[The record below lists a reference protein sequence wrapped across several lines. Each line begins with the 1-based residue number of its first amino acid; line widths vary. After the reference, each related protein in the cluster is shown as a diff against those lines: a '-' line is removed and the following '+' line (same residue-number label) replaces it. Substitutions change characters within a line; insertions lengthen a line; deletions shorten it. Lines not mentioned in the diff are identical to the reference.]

1 VRTEAVEMV
10 QLAYQFTFYALGG
23 VCDID
28 VVGIE
33 RPDHLIQLAVAEVR
47 RIETKYSRYIE
58 SSIVGQIN
66 AQAGLNWV
74 SCDEETCGLFDYAN
88 TLYALSDGLFD
99 ITSGVLRRV
108 WDFGKNKIPTPIE
121 LKQVLPL
128 IGWENFER
136 KGNQV
141 RLKLA
146 GMQVDL
152 GGFGKEYAVDR
163 VATIFLENGVSS
175 ALINFGGDVRALGT
189 KPDGGSWQ
197 IGIQDPRQLKQCF
210 ATLSLSQGSLATS
223 GDYERFFEVDG
234 KRYCHILNP
243 KIGMPVSYWRS
254 ITVLAPLTSVAGAT
268 TTIAML
274 LERQGLKYL
283 QNSGFAFLAVDHRG
297 EVFRGDQA
305 Q

>member
-1 VRTEAVEMV
+1 MAQT
-10 QLAYQFTFYALGG
+10 AYQCTFNALGG

-28 VVGIE
+28 VVGIDC
-33 RPDHLIQLAVAEVR
+33 PDHLIQLAVAEVR

-58 SSIVGQIN
+58 NSIVGQIN
-66 AQAGLNWV
+66 AQAGLNWI

-88 TLYALSDGLFD
+88 TLYVHSGGLFD

-141 RLKLA
+141 RLKQA
-146 GMQVDL
+146 GMQIDL

-163 VATIFLENGVSS
+163 VASIFLENGVSS
-175 ALINFGGDVRALGT
+175 ALINFGGDVRALGA

-243 KIGMPVSYWRS
+243 RTGMPVSYWRS

-274 LERQGLKYL
+274 LQRQGLKYL
-283 QNSGFAFLAVDHRG
+283 QNSGFAFLAVDHKG

>member
-1 VRTEAVEMV
+1 MEQV
-10 QLAYQFTFYALGG
+10 AYQYTFNALGG

-33 RPDHLIQLAVAEVR
+33 RPDHLVELAMQEVR
-47 RIETKYSRYIE
+47 RIEAKYSRYVE

-66 AQAGLNWV
+66 TQAGRDWV
-74 SCDEETCGLFDYAN
+74 DCDEETCGLLDYAN
-88 TLYALSDGLFD
+88 TLHALSDGLFD

-108 WDFGKNKIPTPIE
+108 WDFGKKTIPSSEE

-128 IGWENFER
+128 IGWPKFER
-136 KGNQV
+136 QGNKA
-141 RLKLA
+141 RLKKA
-146 GMQVDL
+146 GMQIDL

-163 VATIFLENGVSS
+163 VATIFLENGVTS
-175 ALINFGGDVRALGT
+175 ALINFGGDVRVLGT
-189 KPDGGSWQ
+189 KPNGNPWQ
-197 IGIQDPRQLKQCF
+197 IGIQDPRQLDRCF
-210 ATLSLSQGSLATS
+210 ATLSLSQGALATS

-243 KIGMPVSYWRS
+243 KTGMPVSYWRS
-254 ITVLAPLTSVAGAT
+254 ITVLAPLTSAAGAT

-274 LERQGLKYL
+274 LQKQGLNYL
-283 QNSGFAFLAVDHRG
+283 QNSGFAFLAVDHNG

-305 Q
+305 L